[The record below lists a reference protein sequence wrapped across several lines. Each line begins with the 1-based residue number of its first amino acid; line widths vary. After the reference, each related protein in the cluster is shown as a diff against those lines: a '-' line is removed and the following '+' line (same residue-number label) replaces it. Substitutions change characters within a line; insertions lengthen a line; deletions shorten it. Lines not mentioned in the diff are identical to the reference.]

1 MFIDR
6 SPFSKML
13 LAGCAAL
20 LLAAAA
26 QAKVIHITVTS
37 KVPAFK
43 GQSFGKTGTYELVRG
58 TATGEID
65 PSDRRNSVI
74 TDIQFA
80 PRNANGK
87 VSYTT
92 TFSILKPVDATKGNG
107 IMVYDVVNRG
117 NLRFAARFTKFV
129 LAAAAPDP
137 EASDAG
143 DGSLYRA
150 GYIVLASGWQGDMPM
165 ASAATTGREAID
177 VPVAR
182 NSDGSPITGPVVV
195 RFAAN
200 VPGYEQ
206 VNFSANMNT
215 LSPPGPGRTPV
226 NLGSSLNWNGAVQ
239 AVGPSK
245 GTLISKTSE
254 SNSGVSGGVETIPD
268 ADWAFADCRTTPFP
282 GKPDASRICL
292 KNGFDTARV
301 YQLVYTAKDPFVL
314 GVGLAAARDVVSFF
328 RREAKD
334 DAGTANPLGG
344 AVRNVLGFG
353 VSQPARMMRDF
364 INLGFNED
372 ESGRPVWDGAFLD
385 ASAAAGAFN
394 IRFAQPGNIAGL
406 YDPIAEGPSWW
417 EDYTDKVRGRSSWGL
432 LHRCRVTNTCPSIM
446 EVEGGADFFFVK
458 GSLGIAGTTG
468 KDDIPLPANVRR
480 YYMTSTNHT
489 GGDDNFSYEQRPVEG
504 CMLAANPLPWFE
516 TERALLAAM
525 NEWVVKGT
533 LPPPSAYPRVTDGT
547 LVPATAAAIGW
558 PKISGVP
565 TPDGVLNPV
574 LDYDFGPRFNYNDHS
589 GIIDNVPPPVK
600 QVIPTLA
607 AKVDAD
613 GNEIAG
619 VHPLLLQVPLGTYT
633 GWNPI
638 ANGLLKGQECQLQA
652 STIPFAKTKAER
664 LAKGD
669 PRPSIEERYG
679 NFLNY
684 YSLAVQAANKAVTD
698 RLLLPEDADREL
710 KILLNDVVKSGILPL
725 RGTDSGLPTSARR

>member
-1 MFIDR
+1 MPVAF
-6 SPFSKML
+6 
-13 LAGCAAL
+13 ACAAL
-20 LLAAAA
+20 LLTGAAE
-26 QAKVIHITVTS
+26 AKVIHITVTS
-37 KVPAFK
+37 RTPALK
-43 GQSFGKTGTYELVRG
+43 GQSFGKAGPYELVRG
-58 TATGEID
+58 TATGELD
-65 PSDRRNSVI
+65 PADRRNAVI
-74 TDIQFA
+74 TDIQLA

-92 TFSILKPVDATKGNG
+92 TFSILKPVDAAKSNG
-107 IMVYDVVNRG
+107 TLVYDVVNRG
-117 NLRFAARFTKFV
+117 NVRFAARFTKFV
-129 LAAAAPDP
+129 LAAATPDP
-137 EASDAG
+137 DVTDAG
-143 DGSLYRA
+143 DGSLYKA
-150 GYIVLASGWQGDMPM
+150 GYIVLASGWQGDMPL
-165 ASAATTGREAID
+165 ASVTGGREGID
-177 VPVAR
+177 VPIAK
-182 NSDGSPITGPVVV
+182 NADGSPVTGPVTV

-215 LSPPGPGRTPV
+215 VSLPGPGRTPA
-226 NLGSSLNWNGAVQ
+226 SLDT
-239 AVGPSK
+239 SK
-245 GTLISKTSE
+245 ATLISKTSE
-254 SNSGVSGGVETIPD
+254 TNSGVSSGVETIPS

-282 GKPDASRICL
+282 GKPDPSRICL
-292 KNGFDTARV
+292 KNAFDTARV

-314 GVGLAAARDVVSFF
+314 GVGLAALRDVVSFF

-334 DAGTANPLGG
+334 DAGTVNPLAGG
-344 AVRNVLGFG
+344 VRNVIGFG

-372 ESGRPVWDGAFLD
+372 EAGRPVWDGAFLD
-385 ASAAAGAFN
+385 ASASAGAFN

-417 EDYTDKVRGRSSWGL
+417 EDYTDTVRGRPTWGL
-432 LHRCRVTNTCPSIM
+432 LHRCRTTNTCPSIM
-446 EVEGGADFFFVK
+446 EIEGGADFFFVK

-489 GGDDNFSYEQRPVEG
+489 GGTDNFNYEQPPVEG
-504 CMLAANPLPWFE
+504 CMLPANPLPWFE
-516 TERALLAAM
+516 TERALLVAM
-525 NEWVVKGT
+525 QDWITKGT
-533 LPPPSAYPRVTDGT
+533 LPPPSSYPRVTDGT

-558 PKISGVP
+558 PKIPGVP

-574 LDYDFGPRFNYNDHS
+574 LDYDFGPRFRYNDHS
-589 GIIDNVPPPVK
+589 GIIDNAPPVVK

-638 ANGLLKGQECQLQA
+638 SSGLLKGQECQLQA
-652 STIPFAKTKAER
+652 GTIPFAKTTAER
-664 LAKGD
+664 LAKND
-669 PRPSIEERYG
+669 PRPSLEERYG
-679 NFLNY
+679 NLLNY
-684 YSLAVQAANKAVTD
+684 YSMAVRAANKAIAD

-710 KILLNDVVKSGILPL
+710 KILLDDVVKSGVLPL
-725 RGTDSGLPTSARR
+725 RGTDNAPSTSARR